1 MFLLLEFDYCVLI
14 FYSLV
19 FYLFGIFVIDFVE
32 FLITIGM
39 VVRGEFIVRDNF
51 VFEVIDVRDV
61 MAKVFYG
68 RLFSWIV
75 NRINSFLKLSTMGR

>member
-1 MFLLLEFDYCVLI
+1 MFLLLEFDYYVLI

>member
-1 MFLLLEFDYCVLI
+1 MFLLFEFDYCVLI

-61 MAKVFYG
+61 MVKVFYG

>member
-19 FYLFGIFVIDFVE
+19 FRLFGIFVIDFVE

>member
-1 MFLLLEFDYCVLI
+1 MEFDYCVLI

>member
-1 MFLLLEFDYCVLI
+1 MFLLFEFDYCVLI